1 MRLHGYHVISD
12 DEIRKLAI
20 EVIALDRSA
29 YTLFVYLGST
39 QKTPASVRAYEE
51 LFASCVIRLAI
62 AIRIRLDQNY
72 RDDVLP
78 FFSYCP
84 VDIEVEPEGRPSYL
98 IHRVTLRTVCDKVI
112 HAESVE
118 RDAEDNSEGAMTT
131 YMGSG
136 KRSER
141 GTWTMRLSVATFAE
155 AVLVW
160 LDDPT
165 SRAHFALDIV

>member
-20 EVIALDRSA
+20 EVIALDRGA
-29 YTLFVYLGST
+29 YSLFAHLGST
-39 QKTPASVRAYEE
+39 QKTQASVLAYEE

-62 AIRIRLDQNY
+62 AVRIRLDQNY
-72 RDDVLP
+72 SDNALP
-78 FFSYCP
+78 FFGICP
-84 VDIEVEPEGRPSYL
+84 VEIEVEPKAGPRSVVPN
-98 IHRVTLRTVCDKVI
+98 ITLRKVCDKVI
-112 HAESVE
+112 HAEWVE
-118 RDAEDNSEGAMTT
+118 RDAEDTSDSAMTT

-136 KRSER
+136 KPSVG

-160 LDDPT
+160 LDDPAT
-165 SRAHFALDIV
+165 RAYFGLDLM